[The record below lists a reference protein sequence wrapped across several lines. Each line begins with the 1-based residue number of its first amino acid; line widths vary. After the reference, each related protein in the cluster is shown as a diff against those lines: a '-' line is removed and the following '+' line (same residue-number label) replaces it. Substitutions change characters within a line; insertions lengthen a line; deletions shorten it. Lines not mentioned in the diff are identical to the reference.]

1 MKRLFACLAGLLVTS
16 AAFAEDIT
24 DVDRILCA
32 AGQAQICLET
42 GDCYA
47 ATPYELSIPD
57 FIIIDTK
64 KKTVSTTEASG
75 ASRSSPFSAVTRKEG
90 LLHLQGIEDERA
102 FSFVIDE
109 LTGRL
114 TAAIARDG
122 LSVTVFG
129 ACTDADVK

>member
-1 MKRLFACLAGLLVTS
+1 MKRLIACLTGLLATS
-16 AAFAEDIT
+16 AVVAENIT
-24 DVDRILCA
+24 GVDRILCSS
-32 AGQAQICLET
+32 GQAQICLET

-75 ASRSSPFSAVTRKEG
+75 ASRSSPFKAVSRSEG
-90 LLHLQGIEDERA
+90 LLYLQGIEDERA

-114 TAAIARDG
+114 TAASMPPAPSITPSQR
-122 LSVTVFG
+122 
-129 ACTDADVK
+129 